1 VWFLTAGVDVQDD
14 EVYAVVRGW
23 GDQRTSWLVD
33 WWLLEREQG
42 DDGDLVKTDLG
53 CLEEIVLQRVFNLAL
68 PGAVNPRGRSQLSV
82 ALLCIDGNHR
92 TMDVHNWRQSLSE
105 RVRTRTRIV
114 RGELSVKA
122 QQQYRMTQ
130 LSHSKRDPQQVYE
143 GGLEMWHVNVDVFK
157 NDLAQRFRA
166 APDKPGAWLVTSD
179 TMDAGQFYLK
189 QVVNEPQVLVRG
201 KDGRWKAT
209 WRERD
214 TTVGHDYWDCEI
226 YASVAAQ
233 MVVDSFA
240 GGGGWD
246 AANWPKPEPKKDSRR
261 KVAGR
266 LEVIGE
272 R

>member
-1 VWFLTAGVDVQDD
+1 
-14 EVYAVVRGW
+14 
-23 GDQRTSWLVD
+23 
-33 WWLLEREQG
+33 
-42 DDGDLVKTDLG
+42 
-53 CLEEIVLQRVFNLAL
+53 
-68 PGAVNPRGRSQLSV
+68 
-82 ALLCIDGNHR
+82 
-92 TMDVHNWRQSLSE
+92 
-105 RVRTRTRIV
+105 
-114 RGELSVKA
+114 
-122 QQQYRMTQ
+122 
-130 LSHSKRDPQQVYE
+130 
-143 GGLEMWHVNVDVFK
+143 VDVFK
-157 NDLAQRFRA
+157 TDLAQRFRA

-246 AANWPKPEPKKDSRR
+246 AANWPKPEPQRNSRR
-261 KVAGR
+261 KAAGR
-266 LEVIGE
+266 MEVIGE